1 MRRPEVP
8 RHSIT
13 TTSLRL
19 TFTKQQHLFFCPMN
33 TAYSFAFEE
42 DERLRASL
50 WQTEHEFPGWIS
62 RHICHPGKA
71 QPLDVGGLRLY

>member
-1 MRRPEVP
+1 
-8 RHSIT
+8 
-13 TTSLRL
+13 
-19 TFTKQQHLFFCPMN
+19 MN

-71 QPLDVGGLRLY
+71 QPVDAGGLRLY